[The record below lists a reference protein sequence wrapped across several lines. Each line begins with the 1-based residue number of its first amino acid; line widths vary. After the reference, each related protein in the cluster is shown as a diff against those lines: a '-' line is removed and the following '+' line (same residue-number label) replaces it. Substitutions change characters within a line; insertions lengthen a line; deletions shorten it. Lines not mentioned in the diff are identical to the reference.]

1 MKRKS
6 ILKALL
12 LTVLMCCL
20 TFALVACGGKHTVT
34 FNYGVDGNGDGEV
47 DVVTVEVGDGSL
59 LEEPTDVPTRDGY
72 TFVGW
77 GTDNGMWNFEE
88 DTVTSD
94 LTLNARWSAGDP
106 IDPGTP
112 GTTVYVNY
120 ALGVGAADSD
130 SDSDPSFVP
139 NRWFGAPGTT
149 IKLPPAPAADAGW
162 EFTGWLVEKE
172 TELRAAGSDYTVTG
186 TVTITAQWKSLTK
199 ISPEWDTD
207 GLIDDRGEVL
217 KNLVGTY
224 TPAGGGDITVT
235 IAKDVLSAAMQ
246 TFLENAE
253 EEGSMAT
260 TPETGAFHAE
270 EKAPSCLTDGTG
282 TLYYTVYY
290 QVPETS
296 LYVEESVAVYT
307 FPISAQG
314 HFCTNWNA
322 TVAPT
327 EESTGTAQSVCTT
340 CGNTVSVTLPKFTE
354 SNVVTEETEPAEG
367 YYFKETKQ
375 ELTCEQDG
383 IVDYQYMFTSS
394 DLTNAKVSTSDST
407 ENTVSFRVTTP
418 ATGHKIT
425 VNVTP
430 ATETDP
436 NTVTTATLQA
446 ICANSGCD
454 QDWDTAPA
462 QATVTFDL
470 GSGNVQ
476 SNSGVTLEKED
487 VTFNP
492 ETEQFTVTLPNDDAM
507 TLIAGMIFTGWKVGD
522 TPYAADSTISVA
534 MGGTIAVTGNFTKH
548 THNYGEV
555 TFEHSGDNAGKFVAK
570 CGEDGCPEPTVVV
583 ATTDGTF
590 NPELKNGT
598 SVPIG
603 HKLSAGDF
611 TVEVVYKYQIAWEG
625 HQIGETYNEKIT
637 PETEDYAEYF
647 SNNLSTLS
655 TAAWASGLQATFEFK
670 VDSETVTSGTAT
682 FDVVPAADDIFG
694 AGTGVQILYNKAG
707 DASNKQID
715 ASYLNGVNTTGLS
728 VSFWLSK
735 ELVATNADWASQVI
749 NNSGLIV
756 TLPNLDPWNNT
767 ASGAEDIKGANKI
780 PAVGT
785 SLNGGWIYSVYLGNL
800 SYVTITLNAD
810 GSIDYYKNGVNVVSY
825 GASEA
830 IGKGTVKTFT
840 DVLLQA
846 MTETGFA
853 FAGGVSANNL
863 LVTTALD
870 AANAQKIYDWYA
882 PIYLSELVQADQELQ
897 STVTGALSGVTVYGV
912 NADNASGTIM
922 LSSSFSDV
930 QTEGISATYYI
941 PAGSV
946 VGNDWALGMQSGAF
960 AVTQGILDA
969 ATSTG
974 DLRDARIYCAAAD
987 QSESFTGDPGAPW
1000 LLYSEG
1006 NCYVTITVVDGK
1018 VEFYKNG
1025 NLELTFTSAK
1035 SLEDAGLDSA
1045 VTPTGKTVADFVT
1058 AFLGSVAENGMQVGG
1073 RASGTANTW
1082 IQNAVVTSALD
1093 AAQVKTLY
1101 DTISAQN

>member
-59 LEEPTDVPTRDGY
+59 LEEPTDVPTREGY

-77 GTDNGMWNFEE
+77 GTDDGMWNFEE

-94 LTLNARWSAGDP
+94 LTLTARWSAGDP
-106 IDPGTP
+106 VDPGTP

-120 ALGVGAADSD
+120 DLGNHAAESA
-130 SDSDPSFVP
+130 SAPA
-139 NRWFGAPGTT
+139 RWSGAPGTT
-149 IKLPPAPAADAGW
+149 IKLPDAPAANAGW

-186 TVTITAQWKSLTK
+186 TVTITAQWKSVAYTQYTWTVEAQPDASNPGK
-199 ISPEWDTD
+199 A
-207 GLIDDRGEVL
+207 
-217 KNLVGTY
+217 KGT
-224 TPAGGGDITVT
+224 PVGGGKDITVDLPAFPADGGYADVPT
-235 IAKDVLSAAMQ
+235 AGKYNVETTKATCTESAK
-246 TFLENAE
+246 
-253 EEGSMAT
+253 
-260 TPETGAFHAE
+260 
-270 EKAPSCLTDGTG
+270 K
-282 TLYYTVYY
+282 TLYYTIPQKPTYESYY
-290 QVPETS
+290 LKIREDSLDEPAKGHLYTTWIVTNPSATAAGTATATCANNCGKTLTITLPELDT
-296 LYVEESVAVYT
+296 AGVYT
-307 FPISAQG
+307 I
-314 HFCTNWNA
+314 
-322 TVAPT
+322 
-327 EESTGTAQSVCTT
+327 TGDA
-340 CGNTVSVTLPKFTE
+340 
-354 SNVVTEETEPAEG
+354 A
-367 YYFKETKQ
+367 
-375 ELTCEQDG
+375 TCETQGEQEYTYTISDEALKDNG
-383 IVDYQYMFTSS
+383 VNAAAGTDKELSFT
-394 DLTNAKVSTSDST
+394 
-407 ENTVSFRVTTP
+407 VTPP
-418 ATGHKIT
+418 ATGHKIEIE
-425 VNVTP
+425 VQLSD
-430 ATETDP
+430 ATDT
-436 NTVTTATLQA
+436 NTVTKASLIA
-446 ICANSGCD
+446 RCRNAGCD
-454 QDWDTAPA
+454 KGWNEEAAPA
-462 QATVTFDL
+462 NATVTFDL
-470 GSGNVQ
+470 GSGNIQ
-476 SNSGVTLEKED
+476 SGGVTLAKED

-870 AANAQKIYDWYA
+870 AANAQKIYDLFERA
-882 PIYLSELVQADQELQ
+882 
-897 STVTGALSGVTVYGV
+897 GASRSGI
-912 NADNASGTIM
+912 A
-922 LSSSFSDV
+922 
-930 QTEGISATYYI
+930 E
-941 PAGSV
+941 
-946 VGNDWALGMQSGAF
+946 
-960 AVTQGILDA
+960 
-969 ATSTG
+969 
-974 DLRDARIYCAAAD
+974 YCNRRV
-987 QSESFTGDPGAPW
+987 ER
-1000 LLYSEG
+1000 
-1006 NCYVTITVVDGK
+1006 CYRVRCECG
-1018 VEFYKNG
+1018 
-1025 NLELTFTSAK
+1025 
-1035 SLEDAGLDSA
+1035 
-1045 VTPTGKTVADFVT
+1045 
-1058 AFLGSVAENGMQVGG
+1058 
-1073 RASGTANTW
+1073 
-1082 IQNAVVTSALD
+1082 
-1093 AAQVKTLY
+1093 
-1101 DTISAQN
+1101 